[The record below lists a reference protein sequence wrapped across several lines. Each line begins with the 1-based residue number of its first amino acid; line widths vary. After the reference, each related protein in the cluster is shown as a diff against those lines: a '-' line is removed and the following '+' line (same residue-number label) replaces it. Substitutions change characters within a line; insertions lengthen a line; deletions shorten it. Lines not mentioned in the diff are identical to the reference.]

1 VDLLRVGASFQVEYW
16 WEEGRREGGTQGD
29 LEVIYVFVLQF
40 IWLYVYLCKSV
51 EVLSRIFVGGRT
63 IVVLLVSGD
72 FSGVISGKH
81 CENYVELCHI
91 FPTSTYALD
100 SEVYFRRYRCLNP
113 ARLLSKNRL
122 QGVSCGLF
130 GAI

>member
-1 VDLLRVGASFQVEYW
+1 MDLLRVGASFQVEYW

-40 IWLYVYLCKSV
+40 IWLYVYLCESV

-63 IVVLLVSGD
+63 TVVLLVSVN

-81 CENYVELCHI
+81 CENHVELCHI
-91 FPTSTYALD
+91 FPTSI
-100 SEVYFRRYRCLNP
+100 F
-113 ARLLSKNRL
+113 
-122 QGVSCGLF
+122 
-130 GAI
+130 